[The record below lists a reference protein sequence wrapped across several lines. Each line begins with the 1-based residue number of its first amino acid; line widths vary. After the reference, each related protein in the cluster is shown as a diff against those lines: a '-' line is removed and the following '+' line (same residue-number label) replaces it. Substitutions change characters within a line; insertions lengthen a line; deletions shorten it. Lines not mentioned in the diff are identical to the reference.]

1 MCDTALGQRCR
12 CSPDG
17 CLMLGEQPSFASSL
31 STLQHFRPSSY
42 PAIAIWDL
50 AENVAE
56 ELEEV
61 ATALRHQR
69 P

>member
-1 MCDTALGQRCR
+1 MHGMAHNLINDAG
-12 CSPDG
+12 S
-17 CLMLGEQPSFASSL
+17 
-31 STLQHFRPSSY
+31 PSSY

-61 ATALRHQR
+61 STALRHQR